1 MEMKVIMKI
10 FEDIMVHP
18 QTIPHL
24 ITVFYSNR
32 SNPIPMRN
40 YCACVLVKNIQSY
53 IIALIN
59 EFGFDDVHAIWKDCR
74 PELLQNRNFEH
85 NENRVDEVFENF
97 EEIKKLYA
105 EPTDVEFELNDG
117 RVLVLDKLNSNYSFI
132 PKETYSYI
140 FGKYEFENDNLIFYR
155 AGEAV
160 KFELKNDK

>member
-59 EFGFDDVHAIWKDCR
+59 EFGFDR
-74 PELLQNRNFEH
+74 
-85 NENRVDEVFENF
+85 
-97 EEIKKLYA
+97 
-105 EPTDVEFELNDG
+105 
-117 RVLVLDKLNSNYSFI
+117 
-132 PKETYSYI
+132 
-140 FGKYEFENDNLIFYR
+140 LI
-155 AGEAV
+155 A
-160 KFELKNDK
+160 